1 MLFGNTTPDIR
12 TEDLRTEDLRLEVDS
27 LIARG
32 SVVPAAALINE
43 LWRRQPNLASA
54 AFLVSRINRLRE
66 KLEYAPFRVAFL
78 RSFTLEPA
86 IPLLRVAG
94 FAYRLDVQ
102 VSVGAF
108 NGYMHEILDS
118 ESSLY
123 RYDPHVALLAVRTA
137 DVAPELWQD
146 YSALGPTAVREITKR
161 VCRDMEQAI
170 LAFRERSQAALIV
183 HTLEQPAR
191 PAFGILDSQLEISQ
205 SEAIQTI
212 NWELRRVARLHREVY
227 TLDYDALMARH
238 GRLLWQD
245 EGKLLTA
252 GLPIAAHQ
260 LMRLVN
266 EWLRL
271 LIPLSGA
278 TRKALVVD
286 LDNTLWGGV
295 IGEDGFGGIK
305 LGPDY
310 PGAAYQALQR
320 ALLDLSRKG
329 ILLAICSKNNPED
342 AIEVLAKHPGML
354 LRPSDFAAVRINWND
369 KPGNLREIAAELNI
383 GIDSIAF
390 LDDNPFEREQV
401 RSVLPDVLVIDPPEE
416 PAQCASTLR
425 DCPAFERLSLSEED
439 RKRTVFYRE
448 RRERTQAE
456 QGFHSKRDFDHYLQ
470 QEVEITRMRPH
481 TLGRISQ
488 LTMKTNQFNVTTRR
502 YSERQLAEI
511 AATPGGQVLCIRVK
525 DRFGDHGIV
534 GAAIVFDKA
543 DVCEIDTFL
552 LSCRVI
558 GRSIETALLS
568 HLIKSA
574 KSRGCTRLSGW
585 FLPTGKNAPASSF
598 FPQNGFECE
607 AQDNNGS
614 LWTLDLQKSYVGCP
628 DWIRII
634 EVDGG
639 SV

>member
-1 MLFGNTTPDIR
+1 
-12 TEDLRTEDLRLEVDS
+12 
-27 LIARG
+27 
-32 SVVPAAALINE
+32 
-43 LWRRQPNLASA
+43 
-54 AFLVSRINRLRE
+54 
-66 KLEYAPFRVAFL
+66 
-78 RSFTLEPA
+78 
-86 IPLLRVAG
+86 
-94 FAYRLDVQ
+94 
-102 VSVGAF
+102 
-108 NGYMHEILDS
+108 
-118 ESSLY
+118 
-123 RYDPHVALLAVRTA
+123 
-137 DVAPELWQD
+137 
-146 YSALGPTAVREITKR
+146 
-161 VCRDMEQAI
+161 
-170 LAFRERSQAALIV
+170 
-183 HTLEQPAR
+183 
-191 PAFGILDSQLEISQ
+191 
-205 SEAIQTI
+205 
-212 NWELRRVARLHREVY
+212 
-227 TLDYDALMARH
+227 
-238 GRLLWQD
+238 
-245 EGKLLTA
+245 
-252 GLPIAAHQ
+252 
-260 LMRLVN
+260 
-266 EWLRL
+266 
-271 LIPLSGA
+271 
-278 TRKALVVD
+278 
-286 LDNTLWGGV
+286 
-295 IGEDGFGGIK
+295 
-305 LGPDY
+305 
-310 PGAAYQALQR
+310 
-320 ALLDLSRKG
+320 
-329 ILLAICSKNNPED
+329 
-342 AIEVLAKHPGML
+342 ML